1 VIGLQSHTRFT
12 HLFLR
17 YIQNLSIALF
27 HSSFPS
33 IHTQSL
39 NYLVHIVL
47 EASCAREAQRRCVN
61 YRPEVKRM
69 GGQKIARALKRGGE
83 GGGRRRER
91 ETCLLRNR
99 CTAAPRAALYG
110 SAIRGEEHSRR
121 GTTTT
126 GDCVRARVW
135 LRGGGACLSPALVPL
150 FLVDVGW
157 TDDGSDEGACA
168 EASISRCQWA

>member
-1 VIGLQSHTRFT
+1 MLVKRGSRRDRATVPYTVYSSFPTIHTKSV
-12 HLFLR
+12 
-17 YIQNLSIALF
+17 IQNLSIPLF

-47 EASCAREAQRRCVN
+47 EASCARETQRRCVN

-69 GGQKIARALKRGGE
+69 GGQKSARALKRGGE

-110 SAIRGEEHSRR
+110 SATRGEEHSRR

-126 GDCVRARVW
+126 GGCVRARVW
-135 LRGGGACLSPALVPL
+135 LRVHVGVFVTCTCPTVP
-150 FLVDVGW
+150 
-157 TDDGSDEGACA
+157 C
-168 EASISRCQWA
+168 RCRLDR